1 MVSRKRDIEVG
12 FDEQSRDYCAVWDP
26 VAIGLGR
33 TRREALEDLRE
44 AAHLGVD
51 ALIDLKLGEGQDQ
64 DLPYGV

>member
-1 MVSRKRDIEVG
+1 MPRKPDIEVG
-12 FDEQSRDYCAVWDP
+12 FDEQSRDYYAVWDR

-51 ALIDLKLGEGQDQ
+51 TLVDLKLGDKGDQ
-64 DLPYGV
+64 GLADGV